1 MRLSVLLA
9 LVAVTSGIRIN
20 ADPEPEVAPKKK
32 GPFDKSDAEE
42 RIEKLSFGYEKAAIL
57 KDQHLHPNATDSA
70 EKFAATEPKPD
81 RAKII
86 NEKKFFTD
94 NEDHIKKSDHVEA
107 KAVQSIKDGVYTWGT
122 TANDVAK

>member
-9 LVAVTSGIRIN
+9 LIAVASGIKINAN

-57 KDQHLHPNATDSA
+57 KDQHVHPNKTDSA
-70 EKFAATEPKPD
+70 EVAPD
-81 RAKII
+81 RASII
-86 NEKKFFTD
+86 NRF
-94 NEDHIKKSDHVEA
+94 DHF
-107 KAVQSIKDGVYTWGT
+107 Q
-122 TANDVAK
+122 

>member
-9 LVAVTSGIRIN
+9 LIAVASGIKINAN

-57 KDQHLHPNATDSA
+57 KDQHVHPNRTESA
-70 EKFAATEPKPD
+70 EVAPD
-81 RAKII
+81 RASII
-86 NEKKFFTD
+86 NAKKFFTD
-94 NEDHIKKSDHVEA
+94 NEDHIKKSDVVEA
-107 KAVQSIKDGVYTWGT
+107 KAVESTKSGVYTWG
-122 TANDVAK
+122 